1 MQWGPSWL
9 LRGMHDSLADA
20 AETLVKELMS
30 LPMSSPAVSVHQ
42 QLPPPVIA
50 PALSGAATD
59 VPAPDAN
66 LLALVATAASQ
77 IMVPVAAPKPADQ
90 PDAPPGSPQA
100 TTAAEFIGPFLP
112 AEPMTGVVSTPVK
125 SPCTLLSLSPTVD
138 GGFFFSFLICNGSRL
153 AATTNRLGGAQAD
166 HRGAYRNAPDRDS
179 LGFSCRPTCKG
190 LHDPSRLVHQMSH
203 RVRAARGRPDHGEFF
218 FFLGTIAKLN
228 YIFFA

>member
-1 MQWGPSWL
+1 MHFLQHFAFDLPPVRTYLLDNIMQWGPSWL

-125 SPCTLLSLSPTVD
+125 SPCTLLSLSLSLPLLMEA
-138 GGFFFSFLICNGSRL
+138 FFFPF
-153 AATTNRLGGAQAD
+153 
-166 HRGAYRNAPDRDS
+166 
-179 LGFSCRPTCKG
+179 
-190 LHDPSRLVHQMSH
+190 
-203 RVRAARGRPDHGEFF
+203 
-218 FFLGTIAKLN
+218 
-228 YIFFA
+228 